1 MIWKR
6 TRQSHRQR
14 QDETKRDIKQADLD
28 MLELIPIRV
37 LKRNSQ
43 MRKVSHRFKLFR
55 NRIEKV
61 ETFA

>member
-1 MIWKR
+1 MLHFKYSSVINSSVENVWQFYER
-6 TRQSHRQR
+6 P
-14 QDETKRDIKQADLD
+14 DILQL
-28 MLELIPIRV
+28 LIPIRV